1 MSIEHSVICDRCG
14 SVVAAASTVDLARA
28 DAAQLGARQDARE
41 DLCERCSPSGGP
53 SVAPQPRGHRTQPPA
68 FSTSTRRPGEELADM
83 LAEYVHRVVDA
94 RIAELSGGGPDPAD
108 NAPGTAAQAF
118 SERMAR

>member
-41 DLCERCSPSGGP
+41 DLCARCSPSGGA
-53 SVAPQPRGHRTQPPA
+53 SVAPQPRGHRAQPPA
-68 FSTSTRRPGEELADM
+68 FSTSTRRLGDDLADM
-83 LAEYVHRVVDA
+83 LAEYVREVVDA
-94 RIAELSGGGPDPAD
+94 RIAELSGGVTEPAD
-108 NAPGTAAQAF
+108 KAPGSAAEAF
-118 SERMAR
+118 SKRMAR

>member
-28 DAAQLGARQDARE
+28 DADQLGARQDARE
-41 DLCERCSPSGGP
+41 DLCERCSPSGGA
-53 SVAPQPRGHRTQPPA
+53 SVAPQPRGHPTQPPA
-68 FSTSTRRPGEELADM
+68 FRTSTRRLGEELTDV
-83 LAEYVHRVVDA
+83 LAEYVRGVVDA

-108 NAPGTAAQAF
+108 QAPGSAAQAF